1 MKYERIREIF
11 NSCDN
16 SKMRDVEIKE
26 IESDDIDID
35 VVQFCNGTNVLCEK
49 TETKDGAVFYISD
62 DGLNQRVNYM
72 EIE

>member
-26 IESDDIDID
+26 IESDDIDLD
-35 VVQFCNGTNVLCEK
+35 VAQFCNGKNVRCEK
-49 TETKDGAVFYISD
+49 TVTKDGTVFDISA